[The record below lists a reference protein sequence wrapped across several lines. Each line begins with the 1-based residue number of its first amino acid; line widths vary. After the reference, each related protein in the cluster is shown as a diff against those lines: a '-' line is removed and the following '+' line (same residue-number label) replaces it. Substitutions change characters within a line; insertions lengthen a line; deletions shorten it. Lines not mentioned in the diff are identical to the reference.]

1 VELDQ
6 RVAGL
11 GEPLPCAQSPASS
24 DRSAPSDRQ
33 RRCVP
38 GQGCGDAILFGL
50 VTACLWDVQV
60 RLSRGYEA
68 TR

>member
-1 VELDQ
+1 MELDQ

-11 GEPLPCAQSPASS
+11 GEPLRCAQPPAS
-24 DRSAPSDRQ
+24 DRSAPSDRL

-38 GQGCGDAILFGL
+38 GQGCGDAILLGL
-50 VTACLWDVQV
+50 VTACLWDVRV